1 MAHKV
6 YISNRQKVV
15 KIPSGLR
22 ILIRRSC
29 NAVLELEGFEDTA
42 EVSVTFVDN
51 EEMAKLNLQ
60 YRDNPNPTDVL
71 SFPLNEGGQY
81 EKNQDTGAVILGD
94 IVISMEKAV
103 EQSKI
108 YGHTLQREVA
118 FLTVHSMY
126 HLLGYDHEVGGL
138 EAVHM
143 REKEENALMKL
154 GLPRTVSYT
163 NPEEIDGR

>member
-6 YISNRQKVV
+6 FITNRQKAV

-29 NAVLELEGFEDTA
+29 NAVLELEGFEETA

-51 EEMAKLNLQ
+51 AEIEKLNEQ
-60 YRDNPNPTDVL
+60 YRGKPNPTDVL
-71 SFPLNEGGQY
+71 SFPLGEGGKY
-81 EKNQDTGAVILGD
+81 DKNQESGAVMLGD

-103 EQSKI
+103 EQAAI
-108 YGHTLQREVA
+108 YGHSLQREVA
-118 FLTVHSMY
+118 YLTVHSMY
-126 HLLGYDHEVGGL
+126 HLLGYDHESGGI

-143 REKEENALMKL
+143 REKEEDALMKL

-163 NPEEIDGR
+163 RPEAE

>member
-6 YISNRQKVV
+6 YISNRQKAV

-29 NAVLELEGFEDTA
+29 NAVLELEGFSQPA
-42 EVSVTFVDN
+42 EVSVTFVDD
-51 EEMAKLNLQ
+51 EEIAKLNQQ
-60 YRDNPNPTDVL
+60 YRNKPNSTDVL
-71 SFPLNEGGQY
+71 SFPLNEGGKY
-81 EKNQDTGAVILGD
+81 EKNQETGAAILGD
-94 IVISMEKAV
+94 IVISMERAV
-103 EQSKI
+103 DQSQL

-118 FLTVHSMY
+118 YLTVHSMY
-126 HLLGYDHEVGGL
+126 HLLGYDHEPGGL
-138 EAVHM
+138 DAVHM

-163 NPEEIDGR
+163 PPE

>member
-6 YISNRQKVV
+6 YITNRQKAV

-29 NAVLELEGFEDTA
+29 NAVFELEGFKDPA
-42 EVSVTFVDN
+42 EVSVSFVDN
-51 EEMAKLNLQ
+51 AEIRKLNEQ
-60 YRDNPNPTDVL
+60 YRHNPNPTDVL
-71 SFPLNEGGQY
+71 SFPLGTGGKYDKNE
-81 EKNQDTGAVILGD
+81 DTGAYMIGD

-103 EQSKI
+103 EQAGI
-108 YGHTLQREVA
+108 YGHSLQREVA
-118 FLTVHSMY
+118 YLTVHSMY
-126 HLLGYDHEVGGL
+126 HLLGYDHESGGI

-163 NPEEIDGR
+163 QPDRG